1 MASTTTPNVPLKDR
15 LRQLMIDY
23 GSMALWVYFG
33 LFVAVLIG
41 FAVAIRSGVEVKST
55 AGTAGT
61 WAAAYVATKLTQ
73 PVRILATLG
82 LTPIVM
88 RVVRWVK
95 RPREPKQP

>member
-41 FAVAIRSGVEVKST
+41 FAIATVGFFVWVAVLWK
-55 AGTAGT
+55 
-61 WAAAYVATKLTQ
+61 KH
-73 PVRILATLG
+73 
-82 LTPIVM
+82 
-88 RVVRWVK
+88 
-95 RPREPKQP
+95 